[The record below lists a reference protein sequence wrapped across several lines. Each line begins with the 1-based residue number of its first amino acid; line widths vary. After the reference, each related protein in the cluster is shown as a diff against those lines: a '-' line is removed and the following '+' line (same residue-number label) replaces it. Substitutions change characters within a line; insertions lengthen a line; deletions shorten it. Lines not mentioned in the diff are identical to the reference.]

1 MGCISSKMNACI
13 MHHSREL
20 YIERKEKRFQMSRV
34 GCTDSPERKK
44 KRRKQFEQEFL
55 RGVESDRKFM
65 KKNTSDIDIIKNY
78 KKSTEEMF

>member
-1 MGCISSKMNACI
+1 

-20 YIERKEKRFQMSRV
+20 YIERKERRFQMSHV
-34 GCTDSPERKK
+34 GCTDTPERKK

-55 RGVESDRKFM
+55 RAVESDRKFM
-65 KKNTSDIDIIKNY
+65 KKNTSDINIIANY